1 MVSTKVGFKL
11 STTSI
16 QKYYGSNIAY
26 VLGSD
31 IYSFLGVDFIIT
43 DSYNPNKSDLKTI
56 QKGKSQANTLDNI
69 LEAIG
74 QVNYNETQNNPDKIE
89 EYGGNCQAYTLLLDA
104 YCKDNNIESK
114 IFYSTNHMYNRVKI
128 DNVWYKLDL
137 TKGIME
143 IL

>member
-1 MVSTKVGFKL
+1 MVSPKVGFKL
-11 STTSI
+11 STTSV
-16 QKYYGSNIAY
+16 QEYYGNSIAY

-31 IYSFLGVDFIIT
+31 IYSCLGVDFIIT
-43 DSYNPNKSDLKTI
+43 NSYDVNKANLKEI
-56 QKGKSQANTLDNI
+56 PKEKSQAGTLDNI

-74 QVNYNETQNNPDKIE
+74 QLNYNENQNNPDKIE

-104 YCKDNNIESK
+104 YCKQNSIESK